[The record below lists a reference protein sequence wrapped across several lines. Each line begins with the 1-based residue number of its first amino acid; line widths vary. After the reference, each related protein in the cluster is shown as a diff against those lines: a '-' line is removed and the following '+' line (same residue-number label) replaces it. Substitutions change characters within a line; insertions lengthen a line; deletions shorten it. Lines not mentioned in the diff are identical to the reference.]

1 MTHYSLFIDGKSV
14 DTDETYDVVS
24 PGDGTVIATLAKG
37 GTAEVDAAVEAAAAA
52 FASSGWRETPMH
64 ERAAVIDRAADAI
77 EARAEEISLLASR
90 ENGTPVRLAQG
101 LSVVAP
107 GRQSSGYA

>member
-37 GTAEVDAAVEAAAAA
+37 GTGEVDAGAEPAAAA
-52 FASSGWRETPMH
+52 FASSWPSLIRRSMPCSPCWAAATP
-64 ERAAVIDRAADAI
+64 
-77 EARAEEISLLASR
+77 S
-90 ENGTPVRLAQG
+90 P
-101 LSVVAP
+101 P
-107 GRQSSGYA
+107 C